1 MTLLVETKIT
11 SVIEVPD
18 ELENGEFRNYLEE
31 FDEWPNVM
39 DAGEW
44 ENHLYV
50 KNKATLE
57 YEEVE

>member
-1 MTLLVETKIT
+1 MILLVET
-11 SVIEVPD
+11 VIRSAVDVPD

-31 FDEWPNVM
+31 YDEWPNVL

-50 KNKATLE
+50 KNKVTLE